1 MNTLLSQ
8 PTLDQTLTEIA
19 GLYDRLLEFR
29 GPKRSGKTTL
39 LDALGSAVQS
49 RQTSRFTRTSKSA
62 LEQFQRRV
70 RHGAPLPTPDPFG
83 PEREKDHSNSRQI
96 ECLSFFNGGEKTLAI
111 AFPHD
116 PRSLDSQSTA
126 LIYREQSQRI
136 FFPVIQPIRAHAGIC
151 RDALLDLMAD
161 MPRVAGDKAD
171 LRDVL
176 RAAFDCACS
185 GNPSRIDDLKTDG
198 LAELLAD
205 ERLIGAT
212 VDRAR
217 TRGGYRFRLKGKSL
231 TDTVGSTYLEIIEA
245 VAHDVEREERL
256 DLQPLREVLQNL
268 DDPRIVLTHR
278 DLAKDLHAV
287 WMHQERFDE
296 VAGWMLGQANRT
308 AHNVLFTGNLDVEL
322 KPIPPGATSAPQYR
336 HDIDTSGAAILLE
349 TSRANEVAKEPND
362 LRSERLPDM
371 EQIFDGQTYAA
382 ESDEATAGQLALESI
397 YGFGSSWPLVVAMA
411 WVVAVIGNAWEAAIF
426 LGCATLVSAVGWLCY
441 VTVRL
446 QNGKDRWL
454 VFTPTQVR
462 LCNAFGQKVATTADL
477 LHVRQ
482 SWLGRICD
490 VVCVTVGKNH
500 VRRFS
505 VTQSQRFGAAC
516 EFGGEKKQPAKVTNM
531 VHVVAVVAAIGLIV
545 FAVFV

>member
-39 LDALGSAVQS
+39 LDALGTAVQS
-49 RQTSRFTRTSKSA
+49 RQTLSFTRASKSA

-70 RHGAPLPTPDPFG
+70 RHGAPLPTQDPFAPKG
-83 PEREKDHSNSRQI
+83 EQDNSNARQI
-96 ECLSFFNGGEKTLAI
+96 ECLSFFNGDEKTLAI
-111 AFPHD
+111 AYPHD

-136 FFPVIQPIRAHAGIC
+136 FFPVVQPIRAHAGIC
-151 RDALLDLMAD
+151 RDALLDLLAD
-161 MPRVAGDKAD
+161 MPRAAGDKAD

-185 GNPSRIDDLKTDG
+185 GNPCRIDDLTTDG

-231 TDTVGSTYLEIIEA
+231 TDAVGSTYLAIIDA

-256 DLQPLREVLQNL
+256 ELQPLREVLQNL

-322 KPIPPGATSAPQYR
+322 KPIPPGATNAPQYR

-349 TSRANEVAKEPND
+349 TSRAHEADKAPSD
-362 LRSERLPDM
+362 LLLERLPDI
-371 EQIFDGQTYAA
+371 EQIFGGQTYVA
-382 ESDEATAGQLALESI
+382 ESEVATAGQLALESI
-397 YGFGSSWPLVVAMA
+397 YGFGSSWPLLVAVA
-411 WVVAVIGNAWEAAIF
+411 WVVAVMGHAAEAAIF
-426 LGCATLVSAVGWLCY
+426 LGCGTLVSAVGWLCY
-441 VTVRL
+441 VATRL
-446 QNGKDRWL
+446 QYGKDRWL

-462 LCNAFGQKVATTADL
+462 LCNAFGQKVSTTADL

-482 SWLGRICD
+482 SCLGRICD
-490 VVCVTVGKNH
+490 IVWVTVGKNH

-505 VTQSQRFGAAC
+505 VTQSRRFCAAC
-516 EFGGEKKQPAKVTNM
+516 EFRDEKKRPAKVTNTL
-531 VHVVAVVAAIGLIV
+531 HVVAVLAAIGLIV
-545 FAVFV
+545 FAVFI